1 MNVVNI
7 ERNLSK
13 TKFTKVELEK
23 LLAEVREE
31 LVEVREE
38 LDESQ
43 RQLEDL
49 STTNEELVCAR
60 AEVQHLKE
68 VYDTITKEL
77 GLVEQVR
84 VAFAGENRL
93 ALMFGAV
100 FGGFIPVASFY
111 VVHNEVNWE
120 MHGIAML
127 VIALGALAF
136 SAKTVWQW
144 GNEAFKKDAWK
155 AGGFVLLLEGVMT
168 LSQLLWLGYTALG
181 ILTFINAVATGVTVS
196 KTITKL
202 QK

>member
-1 MNVVNI
+1 MQVVNT

-23 LLAEVREE
+23 LLAELREE
-31 LVEVREE
+31 LN
-38 LDESQ
+38 ESQ
-43 RQLEDL
+43 RQLEEV
-49 STTNEELVCAR
+49 TATNEELVSAR
-60 AEVQHLKE
+60 AEVQHLRE
-68 VYDTITKEL
+68 FYNTITKEL

-93 ALMFGAV
+93 ALVFGAV

-144 GNEAFKKDAWK
+144 GNEAFKEDAWK

-168 LSQLLWLGYTALG
+168 LSQLPWLGYTALG

-196 KTITKL
+196 RKG
-202 QK
+202 